1 MTNQELF
8 DYSGRNPEPIID
20 PYYNKGSVVI
30 TPTAKEKNALM
41 LGNERLIELITVFN
55 YLVNSGKPKDDAE
68 VQAVIA
74 KTMKVL
80 DDVDG
85 INFSAFSQFFM
96 VYNSAHSS
104 YLNYTDTEKREFV
117 YQMLCLFCK
126 ERHPLYMSHGYTNS
140 ILQVVSDNY
149 SHKRNSKTSIVKI
162 LDKMKPYSFKRLSS
176 EDFERSEDF
185 YILPDKG
192 DSALFNKFKKAY
204 SVEMVSAKSEQDKMP
219 DMLFKFRGQFY
230 IMEMKTMKGS
240 GGGQDKQLV
249 EVINFIR
256 YAEDD
261 ERIHYITFMDG
272 EYVNMLFRSQQ
283 PKIRRQYA
291 DIVNCLKSNPGNYFV
306 NTAGF
311 VRLMEILN
319 DTQEGR

>member
-8 DYSGRNPEPIID
+8 DYSGLNPEPIID

-30 TPTAKEKNALM
+30 TPTVKEKNALM

-104 YLNYTDTEKREFV
+104 YLNYTEMEKREFV

-162 LDKMKPYSFKRLSS
+162 LDKMKPYSFKRLLN
-176 EDFERSEDF
+176 EDFERSKES
-185 YILPDKG
+185 LTPTTARMAVT
-192 DSALFNKFKKAY
+192 S
-204 SVEMVSAKSEQDKMP
+204 
-219 DMLFKFRGQFY
+219 
-230 IMEMKTMKGS
+230 
-240 GGGQDKQLV
+240 
-249 EVINFIR
+249 
-256 YAEDD
+256 
-261 ERIHYITFMDG
+261 
-272 EYVNMLFRSQQ
+272 
-283 PKIRRQYA
+283 RQT
-291 DIVNCLKSNPGNYFV
+291 LKVTS
-306 NTAGF
+306 
-311 VRLMEILN
+311 
-319 DTQEGR
+319 

>member
-104 YLNYTDTEKREFV
+104 YLNYTEMEKREFV

-162 LDKMKPYSFKRLSS
+162 LDKMKPYSFKRLLN
-176 EDFERSEDF
+176 EDFERSKDF
-185 YILPDKG
+185 YLLPDKG
-192 DSALFNKFKKAY
+192 DSALFKKFKKAY
-204 SVEMVSAKSEQDKMP
+204 SVEMVSAKSEQDKLP
-219 DMLFKFRGQFY
+219 DMLFKFKEQFY

-256 YAEDD
+256 YAEKDK
-261 ERIHYITFMDG
+261 RIHYITFMDG

-311 VRLMEILN
+311 VKLMKILN
-319 DTQEGR
+319 DASW

>member
-8 DYSGRNPEPIID
+8 DYSGLNPEPIID

-104 YLNYTDTEKREFV
+104 YLNYTEMEKREFV

-162 LDKMKPYSFKRLSS
+162 LDKMKPYSFKRLLN
-176 EDFERSEDF
+176 EDFERSKDF
-185 YILPDKG
+185 YLLPDKG
-192 DSALFNKFKKAY
+192 DSALFKKFKESY
-204 SVEMVSAKSEQDKMP
+204 SVEMVSAKSEQDKLP
-219 DMLFKFRGQFY
+219 DMLFKFKEQFY

-240 GGGQDKQLV
+240 GGGQSVKDLGSV
-249 EVINFIR
+249 LGVF
-256 YAEDD
+256 
-261 ERIHYITFMDG
+261 G
-272 EYVNMLFRSQQ
+272 SQQ
-283 PKIRRQYA
+283 LNSSCR
-291 DIVNCLKSNPGNYFV
+291 KSS
-306 NTAGF
+306 
-311 VRLMEILN
+311 
-319 DTQEGR
+319 